1 MRHGRSL
8 VASTAIAL
16 VAATGAYA
24 QTLTIATVNN
34 GDMIRMQ
41 GLSGEFTEATGI
53 ELEWVILEENILRQ
67 RVTQDIATS
76 GGQFDI
82 MTIGMYEAPIWAERG
97 WLVSLDGLPDDYD
110 IDDILPAMRAGL
122 SFEGSL
128 FAAPFY
134 GESSMVMYRTDLMEA
149 AGMEM
154 PEEPTWDDIAA
165 AAAAMT
171 DRDNNIN
178 GICLRGRAGWGE
190 NMAFITTVAN
200 SFGARWFD
208 EDWNAQ
214 LDSPEWLEA
223 VTFYNDLL
231 QNYGPPGAANNGFN
245 ENLTLFQQ
253 GRCGMW
259 LDATVA
265 ASFVTNPN
273 DSTVA
278 DSVGFALA
286 PNKDGMDKRAN
297 WLWAWALAIPAG
309 TQQEDAAM
317 QFINWATSKDYLE
330 LVAEREGWANVPPGS
345 RTSLYENPEY
355 AQVPFA
361 DMTLRSI
368 NAADPNNPTVEPVP
382 YVGIQFVAIPEWAG
396 IGTSAG
402 QEFSAMVAGQLTP
415 EQALERAQ
423 ALVTDEMEAA
433 GY

>member
-1 MRHGRSL
+1 MELRKTFASATALSL
-8 VASTAIAL
+8 VMASGA
-16 VAATGAYA
+16 VA
-24 QTLTIATVNN
+24 QELTIATVNN

-41 GLSGEFTEATGI
+41 GLSIEFTEATGI
-53 ELEWVILEENILRQ
+53 ELEWVILEENVLRQ

-97 WLVSLDGLPDDYD
+97 WLVSLDGLPEEYD
-110 IDDILPAMRAGL
+110 VDDILPAMRAGL
-122 SFEGSL
+122 SFEDSL
-128 FAAPFY
+128 YAAPFY

-165 AAAAMT
+165 AAAAMHG
-171 DRDNNIN
+171 DGVN
-178 GICLRGRAGWGE
+178 GICMRGRAGWGE

-208 EDWNAQ
+208 EDWNPQ

-223 VTFYNDLL
+223 VTFYNDLI

-259 LDATVA
+259 MDATVA
-265 ASFVTNPN
+265 ASFVTNP
-273 DSTVA
+273 DESVVA

-286 PNKDGMDKRAN
+286 PNKDGVDRRAN

-309 TQQEDAAM
+309 TQQEEAAM
-317 QFINWATSKDYLE
+317 EFINWATSKDYLE

-345 RTSLYENPEY
+345 RTSLYENPNY
-355 AQVPFA
+355 AEVPFA

-368 NAADPNNPTVEPVP
+368 NAADPNNPTVDPVP
-382 YVGIQFVAIPEWAG
+382 YVGIQFVAIPEWSG

-402 QEFSAMVAGQLTP
+402 QEFSDMVAGRQTP
-415 EQALERAQ
+415 EEALVRAQ
-423 ALVTDEMEAA
+423 ALVRDEMEAA

>member
-1 MRHGRSL
+1 MEIGKSF
-8 VASTAIAL
+8 ATATALAL
-16 VAATGAYA
+16 VTASGAFA
-24 QTLTIATVNN
+24 ESLTIATVNN

-41 GLSGEFTEATGI
+41 GLSSEFTEATGI

-97 WLVSLDGLPDDYD
+97 WLVSLDGLPEEYD
-110 IDDILPAMRAGL
+110 VDDILPAMRAGL
-122 SFEGSL
+122 SFEDSL
-128 FAAPFY
+128 YAAPFY

-149 AGMEM
+149 AGLEM
-154 PEEPTWDDIAA
+154 PEEPTWDDIAE
-165 AAAAMT
+165 AAAAMHG
-171 DRDNNIN
+171 DGVN
-178 GICLRGRAGWGE
+178 GICMRGRAGWGE

-223 VTFYNDLL
+223 VTFYNDLI

-265 ASFVTNPN
+265 ASFVTNPD
-273 DSTVA
+273 DSVVA

-286 PNKDGMDKRAN
+286 PNKDGLDKRAN

-309 TQQEDAAM
+309 TQQEEAAM
-317 QFINWATSKDYLE
+317 EFINWATSKEYLE

-355 AQVPFA
+355 AEVPFA

-368 NAADPNNPTVEPVP
+368 EAADPNNPTVDPVP
-382 YVGIQFVAIPEWAG
+382 YVGIQFVAIPEWSG

-402 QEFSAMVAGQLTP
+402 QEFSDMVAGRLTP
-415 EQALERAQ
+415 EEALERAQ

>member
-1 MRHGRSL
+1 MSL
-8 VASTAIAL
+8 NRAL
-16 VAATGAYA
+16 CAATAMGLITAVGASA
-24 QTLTIATVNN
+24 DTLTIATVNN

-41 GLSGEFTEATGI
+41 SLSSEFTEQTGI

-67 RVTQDIATS
+67 RVTQDIAAS

-82 MTIGMYEAPIWAERG
+82 MTIGMYETPIWAERG
-97 WLVSLDGLPDDYD
+97 WLVALDALPESYD
-110 IDDILPAMRAGL
+110 IDDILPAMRSGL
-122 SFEGSL
+122 SYEDSL
-128 FAAPFY
+128 YAAPFY

-149 AGMEM
+149 AGLEM
-154 PEEPTWDDIAA
+154 PDAPTWDDIAE

-178 GICLRGRAGWGE
+178 GICIRGRAGWGE

-231 QNYGPPGAANNGFN
+231 QNYGPSGAANNGFN

-259 LDATVA
+259 IDATVA
-265 ASFVTNPN
+265 ASFVTNPT

-278 DSVGFALA
+278 DHVGFALA
-286 PNKDGMDKRAN
+286 PNKDGMEKRAN

-309 TQQEDAAM
+309 TQQEAAAM
-317 QFINWATSKDYLE
+317 EFINWATSKDYLE

-355 AQVPFA
+355 ADVPFA
-361 DMTLRSI
+361 AMTLQSI
-368 NAADPNNPTVEPVP
+368 NAADPNNPTVDPVP
-382 YVGIQFVAIPEWAG
+382 YVGIQYVAIPEWAG
-396 IGTSAG
+396 LGTSAG
-402 QEFSAMVAGQLTP
+402 QEFSAMVAGQQTP
-415 EQALERAQ
+415 EQALARAQ

>member
-1 MRHGRSL
+1 MNLRH
-8 VASTAIAL
+8 AL
-16 VAATGAYA
+16 CAATALGLVSAAGASA
-24 QTLTIATVNN
+24 DTLTIATVNN

-41 GLSGEFTEATGI
+41 SLSSEFTDATGI
-53 ELEWVILEENILRQ
+53 ALEWVILEENILRQ
-67 RVTQDIATS
+67 RVTQDIATR
-76 GGQFDI
+76 GGQFDV
-82 MTIGMYEAPIWAERG
+82 MTIGMYETPIWAERG
-97 WLVSLDGLPDDYD
+97 WLVSLDDLPESYD

-122 SFEGSL
+122 SFEDSL
-128 FAAPFY
+128 YAAPFY

-149 AGMEM
+149 AGLEM
-154 PEEPTWDDIAA
+154 PDAPTWDDIAT

-178 GICLRGRAGWGE
+178 GICMRGRAGWGE

-278 DSVGFALA
+278 DHVGFALA
-286 PNKDGMDKRAN
+286 PNKDGMEKRAN

-309 TQQEDAAM
+309 TQQEAAAM
-317 QFINWATSKDYLE
+317 EFINWATSKEYLE

-345 RTSLYENPEY
+345 RTSLYENPSY
-355 AQVPFA
+355 AEVPFA
-361 DMTLRSI
+361 EMTLQSI
-368 NAADPNNPTVEPVP
+368 NAADPNNPTVDPVP
-382 YVGIQFVAIPEWAG
+382 YVGIQYVAIPEWAG

-415 EQALERAQ
+415 EQALARAQ
-423 ALVTDEMEAA
+423 ALVTD
-433 GY
+433 